1 MIAALARLA
10 GAAAWA
16 VTLSA
21 PALIGAVLYYAS
33 GGR

>member
-1 MIAALARLA
+1 MIAGLTRVVNGLAWSLTLA
-10 GAAAWA
+10 
-16 VTLSA
+16 A